1 MKPISISPL
10 EHRLARHGPRACR
23 RRRVS
28 PATDCFF
35 RPEAEVAGSRARCLP
50 GHRARRAF
58 RQMTAEMLI
67 QHERDEPLEV
77 FLFAFVAAIAA
88 WPLVDLL
95 IVLAQIAHG

>member
-1 MKPISISPL
+1 
-10 EHRLARHGPRACR
+10 
-23 RRRVS
+23 
-28 PATDCFF
+28 
-35 RPEAEVAGSRARCLP
+35 
-50 GHRARRAF
+50 
-58 RQMTAEMLI
+58 MTAEMLI